1 MAPNMGSVN
10 VTAMT
15 QEIRKHRSLT
25 GSQASPALR
34 SLQMSPCLVL
44 TYIMLFPFH
53 RVKFRPKEETIWQRQ
68 GAGISVLFSTY
79 HIRFRPWMIL
89 EKDLL
94 PS

>member
-44 TYIMLFPFH
+44 TYIMLFPFR
-53 RVKFRPKEETIWQRQ
+53 RVKFRPKEETNWQQ
-68 GAGISVLFSTY
+68 QVDGISVLFYTY
-79 HIRFRPWMIL
+79 NIRIRPWINL
-89 EKDLL
+89 
-94 PS
+94 